1 MELSEEPMRTG
12 PRHRSSYRWQVVAML
27 WLVCFFNYADR
38 QAISAVFPL
47 LKEEFGFDSFQL
59 GLIGSAFMWVY
70 AAGAPFAGFIAD
82 RVKRVHLI
90 LGGCIFWSFVT
101 VSTAWCSK
109 LWHFVTV
116 RALEGFGETFYFP
129 ASMSLTA
136 DYHGPQTRGRAFAL
150 HQSSV
155 YAGTILGSW
164 LGAVLGERYG
174 WRVGFFAFG
183 LAGMV
188 VGAILYCFLREPER
202 GAAERAEAEGNAT
215 LTAHHSPLQT
225 AATPSGSAPQGIADT
240 AAILWKRPAIPLLM
254 LAFLGANF
262 VATIFLSWAP
272 TFLHDKFGYK
282 LGAAGLNGTLFIH
295 LASALAVPLAGILA
309 DRLAQR
315 FPAGRVLVQ
324 AAGLL
329 VGSVF
334 VAMVGLCSTTGVLIA
349 AMTAFGFCKGFYDS
363 GIFASLF
370 DQVEP
375 RARASAAGLMNT
387 VGWGGGALGPVFFGW
402 VTNAAAKQAELAA
415 TASGATAELAAAAI
429 KAAEVEAMSRSIAA
443 GGVVYLVC
451 AGILFAA
458 YLLARRPSPASSD

>member
-1 MELSEEPMRTG
+1 MERSDEPRRIG
-12 PRHRSSYRWQVVAML
+12 AHDRSSYRWQVVAML

-38 QAISAVFPL
+38 QAIYAVFPL
-47 LKEEFGFDSFQL
+47 LHEEFGFDKLQL

-101 VSTAWCSK
+101 VSTAWCST
-109 LWHFVTV
+109 LWQFVTV

-136 DYHGPQTRGRAFAL
+136 DYHGPKTRSRAFAL

-164 LGAVLGERYG
+164 LGAVMGERYG
-174 WRVGFFAFG
+174 WRAGFFAFG
-183 LAGMV
+183 IVGIV
-188 VGAILYCFLREPER
+188 VAAILYAFLREPDR
-202 GAAERAEAEGNAT
+202 GAADRAEADADASIGGHHVPAAS
-215 LTAHHSPLQT
+215 TAVPL
-225 AATPSGSAPQGIADT
+225 GVADT
-240 AAILWKRPAIPLLM
+240 VAILFNRPAVPLLM

-262 VATIFLSWAP
+262 VATIFLTWTP
-272 TFLHDKFGYK
+272 TFLHEKFGYK

-295 LASALAVPLAGILA
+295 LASALAAPLAGILA
-309 DRLAQR
+309 DRLARR
-315 FPAGRVLVQ
+315 FPGGRILVQ

-329 VGSVF
+329 VGAGF
-334 VAMVGLCSTTGVLIA
+334 VATVGLCSTTPVLIA
-349 AMTAFGFCKGFYDS
+349 AMTAFGLCKGCYDS

-375 RARASAAGLMNT
+375 QARASLAGIMNT
-387 VGWGGGALGPVFFGW
+387 VGWGGGALGPVFVGW
-402 VTNAAAKQAELAA
+402 ATHAA
-415 TASGATAELAAAAI
+415 G
-429 KAAEVEAMSRSIAA
+429 KAGEVDAMSRAIAA
-443 GGVVYLVC
+443 GGLVYLVC
-451 AGILFAA
+451 ASLLFTA
-458 YLLARRPSPASSD
+458 YVLARRPSHAGID

>member
-1 MELSEEPMRTG
+1 MD
-12 PRHRSSYRWQVVAML
+12 SSTPSRAPATAYRWQVVAML

-47 LKEEFGFDSFQL
+47 LKSEFAFDDLQL

-101 VSTAWCSK
+101 LATAWCSK
-109 LWHFVTV
+109 LWQFVTV

-136 DYHGPQTRGRAFAL
+136 DYHGPATRGRAFAI

-188 VGAILYCFLREPER
+188 VGAILYLFLREPAR
-202 GAAERAEAEGNAT
+202 GAAERADADRDGAPGGQH
-215 LTAHHSPLQT
+215 APPPAVDSPL
-225 AATPSGSAPQGIADT
+225 GIADT
-240 AAILWKRPAIPLLM
+240 AAILWRRPAVILLM

-262 VATIFLSWAP
+262 VATIFLAWAP
-272 TFLHDKFGYK
+272 TFLHDKFGYR

-295 LASALAVPLAGILA
+295 LASALAVPLAGTIA
-309 DRLAQR
+309 DRLARR

-324 AAGLL
+324 ACGLL

-334 VAMVGLCSTTGVLIA
+334 VAIVGLCSTTGVLIA
-349 AMTAFGFCKGFYDS
+349 AMTAFGVCKGFYDS

-387 VGWGGGALGPVFFGW
+387 IGWGGGALGPVFVGW
-402 VTNAAAKQAELAA
+402 ATHAATQGAKLAAESSGMTAALADAAVKAAK
-415 TASGATAELAAAAI
+415 
-429 KAAEVEAMSRSIAA
+429 VEAMSRAIAA
-443 GGVVYLVC
+443 GGLVYLVC
-451 AGILFAA
+451 AC
-458 YLLARRPSPASSD
+458 LLAAVLLLSPRPVAGAGD

>member
-1 MELSEEPMRTG
+1 MPSTPFSRAPAAG
-12 PRHRSSYRWQVVAML
+12 YRWQVVAML

-47 LKEEFGFDSFQL
+47 LEREFGFDKFQL

-82 RVKRVHLI
+82 RVNRVHLI

-101 VSTAWCSK
+101 LATAWCSK
-109 LWHFVTV
+109 LWQFVTV

-136 DYHGPQTRGRAFAL
+136 DYHGPATRGRAFAL

-183 LAGMV
+183 AAGMV
-188 VGAILYCFLREPER
+188 VGAILYLFLREPER
-202 GAAERAEAEGNAT
+202 GAAERDPADAAMAG
-215 LTAHHSPLQT
+215 HHGPLP
-225 AATPSGSAPQGIADT
+225 AVDAPLGIAET
-240 AAILWKRPAIPLLM
+240 AAILWRKPAVILLM

-262 VATIFLSWAP
+262 VATIFLTWTP
-272 TFLHDKFGYK
+272 TFLKEKFGYS
-282 LGAAGLNGTLFIH
+282 LGAAGLSATLFIH
-295 LASALAVPLAGILA
+295 LASAVAVPLAGIAA
-309 DRLAQR
+309 DRLATR
-315 FPAGRVLVQ
+315 FPAGRVMVQ
-324 AAGLL
+324 ACGLL

-334 VAMVGLCSTTGVLIA
+334 VAIVGLCSTTGVLIA
-349 AMTAFGFCKGFYDS
+349 AMTAFGICKGCYDS

-387 VGWGGGALGPVFFGW
+387 IGWGGGALGPVFVGW
-402 VTNAAAKQAELAA
+402 ATDAVTKQVTSMSEGTGGEATAAAV
-415 TASGATAELAAAAI
+415 
-429 KAAEVEAMSRSIAA
+429 KAAEVMAMSRAIAA
-443 GGVVYLVC
+443 GGFVYLVC
-451 AGILFAA
+451 AG
-458 YLLARRPSPASSD
+458 LLVVVLLLSRRSARAT

>member
-1 MELSEEPMRTG
+1 M
-12 PRHRSSYRWQVVAML
+12 SSTPPPLPSSTYRWQVVAML

-47 LKEEFGFDSFQL
+47 LEGEFGFDKFQL
-59 GLIGSAFMWVY
+59 GLISSAFMWVY
-70 AAGAPFAGFIAD
+70 AAGAPFAGLIAD

-101 VSTAWCSK
+101 LATAWCSK
-109 LWHFVTV
+109 LWQFVTV

-136 DYHGPQTRGRAFAL
+136 DYHGPATRGRAFAL

-183 LAGMV
+183 AAGMV
-188 VGAILYCFLREPER
+188 VGAILYLFLREPER
-202 GAAERAEAEGNAT
+202 GAAEREGD
-215 LTAHHSPLQT
+215 S
-225 AATPSGSAPQGIADT
+225 ADT
-240 AAILWKRPAIPLLM
+240 AIAGHHLPGATETAGGTLGIVDAPDRPRRMAAVLLLM

-262 VATIFLSWAP
+262 VATIFLAWTP
-272 TFLHDKFGYK
+272 TFLKEKFGYS
-282 LGAAGLNGTLFIH
+282 LGAAGLSSTLFIH
-295 LASALAVPLAGILA
+295 LASAVAVPLAGIAA
-309 DRLAQR
+309 DRLAR
-315 FPAGRVLVQ
+315 RHPAGRVLVQ

-334 VAMVGLCSTTGVLIA
+334 VALVGLCSTTGVLIA
-349 AMTAFGFCKGFYDS
+349 AMTAFGFCKGCYDS

-387 VGWGGGALGPVFFGW
+387 VGWGGGALGPVFVGW
-402 VTNAAAKQAELAA
+402 VTDAAAKQAKLAEMA
-415 TASGATAELAAAAI
+415 VDGTTEAAVAAAV
-429 KAAEVEAMSRSIAA
+429 KSAEVTAMSRAIAA
-443 GGVVYLVC
+443 GGLVYLVC
-451 AGILFAA
+451 AGLLVAVLLLSRRSARAA
-458 YLLARRPSPASSD
+458 

>member
-1 MELSEEPMRTG
+1 MPSTTRPHQ
-12 PRHRSSYRWQVVAML
+12 PSSAYRWQVVAML

-47 LKEEFGFDSFQL
+47 LEGEFGFDKFQL

-70 AAGAPFAGFIAD
+70 AGGAPFAGFIAD

-101 VSTAWCSK
+101 LATAWCSK
-109 LWHFVTV
+109 LWQFVTV

-136 DYHGPQTRGRAFAL
+136 DYHGPATRGRAFAL

-188 VGAILYCFLREPER
+188 VGAILYLFLREPER
-202 GAAERAEAEGNAT
+202 GAAERPDAAADSALAG
-215 LTAHHSPLQT
+215 HHVPAT
-225 AATPSGSAPQGIADT
+225 AAPGSEPLGIGDT
-240 AAILWKRPAIPLLM
+240 AAILWRRPAVILLM

-262 VATIFLSWAP
+262 VATIFLAWAP
-272 TFLHDKFGYK
+272 TFLHEKFGYK

-295 LASALAVPLAGILA
+295 LASALAVPLAGIAA
-309 DRLAQR
+309 DRLAR
-315 FPAGRVLVQ
+315 RSPAGRVLVQ

-334 VAMVGLCSTTGVLIA
+334 VALVGLCSTTGVLIA
-349 AMTAFGFCKGFYDS
+349 AMTAFGFCKGCYDS

-387 VGWGGGALGPVFFGW
+387 IGWGGGALGPVFVGW
-402 VTNAAAKQAELAA
+402 ATSAAAERAKLAA
-415 TASGATAELAAAAI
+415 DGAEAAVVAAAV
-429 KAAEVEAMSRSIAA
+429 KAAEVEAMSRAIAA
-443 GGVVYLVC
+443 GGLVYLVC
-451 AGILFAA
+451 AALLGLVLLLSRRGAA
-458 YLLARRPSPASSD
+458 HAA

>member
-1 MELSEEPMRTG
+1 MPSTTRPHEP
-12 PRHRSSYRWQVVAML
+12 SSAYRWRVVAML

-47 LKEEFGFDSFQL
+47 LKSEFAFDEFQL

-101 VSTAWCSK
+101 LATAWCSK
-109 LWHFVTV
+109 LWQFVTV

-136 DYHGPQTRGRAFAL
+136 DYHGPATRGRAFAL

-183 LAGMV
+183 AAGMI
-188 VGAILYCFLREPER
+188 VGSILYLFLREPER
-202 GAAERAEAEGNAT
+202 GAAERDVAEADGAVGG
-215 LTAHHSPLQT
+215 HHVP
-225 AATPSGSAPQGIADT
+225 GSAEPAGGALGIADT
-240 AAILWKRPAIPLLM
+240 AAILWRRPAVLLLM

-262 VATIFLSWAP
+262 VATIFLAWAP

-295 LASALAVPLAGILA
+295 LASALAVPVAGMVA
-309 DRLAQR
+309 DRLAR
-315 FPAGRVLVQ
+315 RSPAGRVLVQ
-324 AAGLL
+324 ATGLL

-334 VAMVGLCSTTGVLIA
+334 VALVGLCSTTGVLIA
-349 AMTAFGFCKGFYDS
+349 AMTAFGVCKGCYDS

-387 VGWGGGALGPVFFGW
+387 IGWGGGALGPVFVGW
-402 VTNAAAKQAELAA
+402 ATRAAALDAA
-415 TASGATAELAAAAI
+415 MVADAAGATAAVADAAV
-429 KAAEVEAMSRSIAA
+429 KAAKVEAMSRAIAA
-443 GGVVYLVC
+443 GGLVYLVC
-451 AGILFAA
+451 AGLLFAVI
-458 YLLARRPSPASSD
+458 LLSRKSADPVA